1 MLSFELDLVA
11 FSADGPAA
19 HKLAADGGRE
29 DAEDSLCKEDQ
40 DLDGQDRLGKAWNE
54 MADDSFVLSQPIIQT
69 LLCWSRQK

>member
-40 DLDGQDRLGKAWNE
+40 DLDGQDRLGKA
-54 MADDSFVLSQPIIQT
+54 
-69 LLCWSRQK
+69 